1 MKDYR
6 RPVYWMIAIAAVNL
20 IAMLCVVRG
29 LPDVVPEHFN
39 FRFEV
44 DRMGSK
50 WFLMLVPAIALL
62 VTAGI
67 SVEERLRGRDYANN
81 KPLTIFAVCF
91 AALFI
96 VLGWMMY
103 ALCSTGAQMGE
114 VVTDV
119 PFDLVICLGMS
130 ALFIVMGNYLP
141 IVRQNRTFGI
151 KMRATFE
158 NEEVW
163 RRVNRFGGTAYVIAG
178 CVSAVLALV
187 GYCTGVKW
195 LELVGLVASVL
206 GASLAILIYSKR
218 VEGRVK

>member
-20 IAMLCVVRG
+20 IAMLCMVKG
-29 LPDVVPEHFN
+29 LPDVVPGHFN

-50 WFLMLVPAIALL
+50 WFLMLFPAMALL

-119 PFDLVICLGMS
+119 PFDLAICLGMS
-130 ALFIVMGNYLP
+130 ALFMVIMLAVDFSYALLDPRVAAKSYAG
-141 IVRQNRTFGI
+141 G
-151 KMRATFE
+151 KRA
-158 NEEVW
+158 
-163 RRVNRFGGTAYVIAG
+163 
-178 CVSAVLALV
+178 
-187 GYCTGVKW
+187 
-195 LELVGLVASVL
+195 
-206 GASLAILIYSKR
+206 
-218 VEGRVK
+218 

>member
-20 IAMLCVVRG
+20 IAMLCMVKG
-29 LPDVVPEHFN
+29 LPDAVPEHFN

-96 VLGWMMY
+96 VLGWVMY
-103 ALCSTGAQMGE
+103 ALCSTGA
-114 VVTDV
+114 
-119 PFDLVICLGMS
+119 
-130 ALFIVMGNYLP
+130 
-141 IVRQNRTFGI
+141 
-151 KMRATFE
+151 
-158 NEEVW
+158 
-163 RRVNRFGGTAYVIAG
+163 
-178 CVSAVLALV
+178 
-187 GYCTGVKW
+187 
-195 LELVGLVASVL
+195 
-206 GASLAILIYSKR
+206 
-218 VEGRVK
+218 

>member
-6 RPVYWMIAIAAVNL
+6 RPVSLMIVIAAVNA
-20 IAMLCVVRG
+20 IAMLCALQG
-29 LPDVVPEHFN
+29 LPDVVPGHFN

-50 WFLMLVPAIALL
+50 WFLMVFPAVALL
-62 VTAGI
+62 VPGGI
-67 SVEERLRGRDYANN
+67 AVEEHVRGRAYANN
-81 KPLTIFAVCF
+81 KPMTIFAVCF
-91 AALFI
+91 SMLFV

-103 ALCSTGAQMGE
+103 ALCATGAQMGE

-130 ALFIVMGNYLP
+130 VLFMVMGNYLP
-141 IVRQNRTFGI
+141 IVRPNRTFGI

-158 NEEVW
+158 SEEVW
-163 RRVNRFGGTAYVIAG
+163 RRVNRFGGRMYVFAG
-178 CVSAVLALV
+178 CASAALALT
-187 GYCTGVKW
+187 GYFTGVKW

-206 GASLAILIYSKR
+206 GASLAIWIYAKR